1 MQNQSKILIYFSL
14 VATVYLGFLFNENAG
29 GGAKIDQEYLLKH
42 IFEISYNLIDGLIIY
57 VNDPGTLIHSPV
69 FYILVGYILKF
80 SNSFLL
86 INLLYILL
94 SCFLPFIF
102 YLILTSK
109 FNRTNQVIF
118 FLSIIIFFSPYFR
131 SSAIWV
137 LGDNLSL
144 MFFSLSIFFFIKTK
158 KNTLQIKNYFLCL
171 FFLILC
177 CYIRYYY
184 CLFYVYFLYMIFYEF
199 KLNLRLKTYL
209 FLFSLIFALPAILY
223 FIYITQNHNF
233 LDALS
238 TFGGTNYISSSLII
252 FSIILFYLVP
262 FFWNDLFK
270 IIEYYKKN
278 KISSLIIFTSFF
290 FIYFLN
296 NYFNFLSFSNRGG
309 GVFIKLAKL
318 MDINLDITII
328 ILGAISI
335 LILNYFFDK
344 AKLRNYLIL
353 VILIFSLSLNTIY
366 QKYLDPVFIII
377 FFSLINSNVICDK
390 INKHEIN
397 LSFIFLYFCL
407 FYLFSFYYYS

>member
-184 CLFYVYFLYMIFYEF
+184 ALFCIYYLINFYKKISLALFIQLLLFCLI
-199 KLNLRLKTYL
+199 
-209 FLFSLIFALPAILY
+209 FSLPASIYFFFIFENYNFFNRLNSYGSINFYSNGLIILSIIFFY
-223 FIYITQNHNF
+223 FIPFVILQLKEF
-233 LDALS
+233 LKYYEDNLK
-238 TFGGTNYISSSLII
+238 YLII
-252 FSIILFYLVP
+252 FGFIFIFLFIIDSQL
-262 FFWNDLFK
+262 
-270 IIEYYKKN
+270 
-278 KISSLIIFTSFF
+278 
-290 FIYFLN
+290 
-296 NYFNFLSFSNRGG
+296 FNFFYSHKFGG
-309 GVFIKLAKL
+309 GVFVKLSNFL
-318 MDINLDITII
+318 NLDSKICIYFVSF
-328 ILGAISI
+328 ISI
-335 LILNYFFDK
+335 LIINFYFKNDKKNNYF
-344 AKLRNYLIL
+344 LLIL
-353 VILIFSLSLNTIY
+353 LILSFPVNIIY
-366 QKYLDPVFIII
+366 QKYFDPLFLIIL
-377 FFSLINSNVICDK
+377 FSLINSEYLKKIIYEKSKYFFVI
-390 INKHEIN
+390 HVYY
-397 LSFIFLYFCL
+397 LSFF
-407 FYLFSFYYYS
+407 LFSVIYYL